1 MSIILR
7 VRRVSF
13 RRLLRHDFLMR
24 ILLFSLFLA
33 VSVQAQTVP
42 TGRLPAGVRP
52 LGYELAFTVDPSQE
66 RFSGETAIEIETDAA
81 TSLIFLHGQELDVR
95 RAEVVSGG
103 RRIAAR
109 YSEVDPS
116 GVARLDLAQPLPAG
130 RARIEIAYSA
140 AFRSGAEGIF
150 RARVGED
157 WYAWTQMEP
166 IDARRAFPGFDEP
179 GFKTPFTVSLTVP
192 SAMKAFANTPET
204 RREPKGAM
212 TTHVFAP
219 SKPLPTYLVALGVG
233 AFDVRG
239 VTIPANDVRKS
250 PLEFRVIGTRG
261 QAGRMDITLEETP
274 KLLAALEAYFGIA
287 YPFEKLD
294 FIASPVQ
301 GGAMENAGLILYS
314 DNLILLGRDAP
325 FGQLRRFGE
334 VVSHELAHQW
344 FGDLVTPYW
353 WTDIWLNEAFAEWM
367 GKRIAHG
374 WRPDLGIDAME
385 LDEAFGA
392 MDLDSLGRGRPIR
405 QTITENSQIASAF
418 DGITYQKGAQVV
430 SMFEGFVGAEA
441 FQKGVRLHL
450 NRYAFGNATAE
461 QFFESISEAAN
472 DARVIPALNSF
483 LTQTGV
489 PLLAVTDGTD
499 AIRLAQSRYVPIG
512 VSVPQ
517 GQMWDIPYCLSRG
530 QGRRC
535 DLLAARE
542 ATVPPLIGTTPA
554 LNPNAEGKGY
564 YRFTMEAAGWNRL
577 IDEAAT
583 LSGRDAMALADSLW
597 ADFSAGGAS
606 FALVLKA
613 ADALAAHPERLAAGN
628 LAGRLAG
635 LGNRL
640 IAPADLPAYRATMAR
655 LYGPPTK
662 ALGFDPRPRAFAE
675 EPADVQS
682 RRQTL
687 VPVMALEARD
697 PALRR
702 TLAAAGE
709 RLIAG
714 DNQAVDPTW
723 RGLALAVAVQQ
734 GGEPVM
740 RALSKALIASD
751 EPLFRGQAASAIGT
765 VADARQAEVALELA
779 FADGMQ
785 PLETTGLVG
794 SVSRQ
799 PAGREAAVAFA
810 EANFTRLMNSYPGFA
825 KRNIVN
831 LFAGFCSEDDAV
843 RVEALV
849 RPRLGDLGGGTL
861 ELSQAVAG
869 IKRCAALKD
878 AKGAE
883 ISKALG
889 R

>member
-1 MSIILR
+1 MR
-7 VRRVSF
+7 V
-13 RRLLRHDFLMR
+13 
-24 ILLFSLFLA
+24 LLFSLLFA
-33 VSVQAQTVP
+33 VSVQAQPVP
-42 TGRLPAGVRP
+42 VGRLPDGIKP
-52 LGYELAFTVDPSQE
+52 LAYSLAFTIDPSQE
-66 RFSGETAIEIETDAA
+66 RFSGQTAIDVEVQKPT
-81 TSLIFLHGQELDVR
+81 TLIYLHGQDLEVS
-95 RAEVVSGG
+95 RAELVSGG
-103 RRIAAR
+103 KRITAR
-109 YSEVDPS
+109 YSQVDAS
-116 GVARLDLAQPLPAG
+116 GVARLDLVQPVPAG
-130 RARIEIAYSA
+130 PARIEISYSA
-140 AFRSGAEGIF
+140 GFRKGAEGIF
-150 RARVGED
+150 RAKVGND

-166 IDARRAFPGFDEP
+166 LDARRAFPGFDEP
-179 GFKTPFTVSLTVP
+179 GFKTPFTISLTVP
-192 SAMKAFANTPET
+192 KAMKAFANTPET
-204 RREPKGAM
+204 GVQAAGAM
-212 TTHVFAP
+212 VTHRFAP

-239 VTIPANDVRKS
+239 VTIPANAVRKV
-250 PLEFRVIGTRG
+250 PLEFRVIGTAG

-274 KLLAALEAYFGIA
+274 KLLARLEDYFGIP
-287 YPFEKLD
+287 YPYEKLD

-325 FGQLRRFGE
+325 FGQLRRFAE
-334 VVSHELAHQW
+334 VVSHEMAHQW
-344 FGDLVTPYW
+344 FGDLVTPDW

-367 GKRIAHG
+367 GKRIAHA
-374 WRPDLGIDAME
+374 WRPDLGIDPME

-405 QTITENSQIASAF
+405 QEITENSQVASAF

-450 NRYAFGNATAE
+450 NRYAFRNAKAE
-461 QFFESISEAAN
+461 QFFESIAEAAK
-472 DARVIPALNSF
+472 DPRVIPALNSF

-489 PLLAVTDGTD
+489 PLLAVADGTRS
-499 AIRLAQSRYVPIG
+499 IELAQARYVPLG
-512 VSVPQ
+512 VAAPAAQ
-517 GQMWDIPYCLSRG
+517 TWQIPYCLSRG
-530 QGRRC
+530 EGRRC
-535 DLLAARE
+535 DLLATDKAR
-542 ATVPPLIGTTPA
+542 VPALIGTSLA

-564 YRFTMEAAGWNRL
+564 YRYTMDEAGWTRL
-577 IDEAAT
+577 IADAPG

-597 ADFSAGGAS
+597 ADFSAGRAS
-606 FALVLKA
+606 FPLVLRA
-613 ADALAAHPERLAAGN
+613 AEALAGHPERLAAGN

-640 IAPADLPAYRATMAR
+640 IPAADQQAYRATMGR
-655 LYGPPTK
+655 IYGPAAS
-662 ALGFDPRPRAFAE
+662 ALGFDPRHGAYAA
-675 EPADVQS
+675 EPADRQS

-697 PALRR
+697 PAIRKA
-702 TLAAAGE
+702 LAEAGG

-714 DNQAVDPTW
+714 DAEAVDPTW
-723 RGLALAVAVQQ
+723 RALALSVAVQE

-740 RALSKALIASD
+740 RALSRALIASD
-751 EPLFRGQAASAIGT
+751 EPLFRGQAASAIGA
-765 VADARQAEVALELA
+765 VATPEQAKVALELA
-779 FADGMQ
+779 FAEGMQ
-785 PLETTGLVG
+785 PLETTGLVA

-825 KRNIVN
+825 KRNIVG
-831 LFAGFCSEDDAV
+831 LFSGFCSNADAA

-849 RPRLGDLGGGTL
+849 EPRLVDLGGGEL

-869 IKRCAALKD
+869 IRRCDALKA

-883 ISKALG
+883 ISSAL
-889 R
+889 RQ